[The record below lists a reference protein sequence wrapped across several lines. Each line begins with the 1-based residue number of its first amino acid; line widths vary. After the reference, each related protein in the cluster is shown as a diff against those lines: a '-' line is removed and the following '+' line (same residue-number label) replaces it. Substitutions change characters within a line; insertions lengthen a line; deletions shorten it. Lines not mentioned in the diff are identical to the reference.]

1 MAISKLL
8 MSREIKAPEVIFE
21 SAKSFDGQHELQ
33 FNEKSHR
40 YKWMCECH
48 AKKSATGVTTFLKAS
63 MPTSIGLIR
72 WMQGQAL
79 EYFYKNLSYPIDLEQ
94 KDRLMKEA
102 KTAHEAV
109 AQEAADI
116 GTICHAYAEL
126 HSLGNTVDAMNLLDK
141 VRQTE
146 KFPIIQECVG
156 KYLKWAFQNE
166 GSLIKAEGLIASPT
180 YLYCGKFDRLD
191 KVNGRI
197 RLRDYK
203 TSKSIYVDQFIQLAS
218 YAMALKEWNN
228 IDVEELEVLRFGK
241 DDGAFETLVIDNKD
255 EIQVF
260 KDQAIRCRQT
270 FDFLK
275 LNNDPR
281 FDWKKK

>member
-1 MAISKLL
+1 
-8 MSREIKAPEVIFE
+8 MSREIKAPEVTYE
-21 SAKSFDGQHELQ
+21 SAKSFDGKHELQ

-48 AKKSATGVTTFLKAS
+48 LKKSATGVTTFLKSS

-79 EYFYKNLSYPIDLEQ
+79 EYFYKNLSYPIDLDQ

-102 KTAHEAV
+102 KTAHESV

-116 GTICHAYAEL
+116 GTICHSYAEL
-126 HSLGNTVDAMNLLDK
+126 HSLGKLDEARILEEK
-141 VRQTE
+141 VTNVE
-146 KFPIIQECVG
+146 KWPIISSCIN
-156 KYLKWAFQNE
+156 KYLDWANQNQGE
-166 GSLIKAEGLIASPT
+166 LLKAEGLTASPT

-191 KVNGRI
+191 KVNGKV

-203 TSKSIYVDQFIQLAS
+203 TSKSIYVDQFIQLAA

-241 DDGAFETLVIDNKD
+241 DDGAFETLVISDKD